1 MSRRLKKRTF
11 DRDDGAQFL
20 VQCLRCSKETDHHV
34 IRSVSDHWDDEPI
47 SYLNSLQIIECRG
60 CKSLSVRHDQ
70 SSSEDLPQRD
80 AYTGEQFDID
90 CANYYP
96 PRARS
101 EVRDSD
107 LLPSRIRNVYRELL
121 VAHGV
126 GLHMLAQVGLGCLIE
141 AICDDLGEQ
150 GTLRQKIGGLV
161 GRQIL
166 RGTEAK
172 VLHKILD
179 CRNDAAHRLTHMSKD
194 KLAAAIEVVEHVL
207 VALYLLD
214 ARRHEL

>member
-1 MSRRLKKRTF
+1 MSRRLKNRTF
-11 DRDDGAQFL
+11 DRDDGAQFT
-20 VQCLRCSKETDHHV
+20 VQCLRCSEETDHHV
-34 IRSVSDHWDDEPI
+34 IRSVSDLWDDGTI

-70 SSSEDLPQRD
+70 SNSEDSPQYD

-96 PRARS
+96 PRARP
-101 EVRDSD
+101 ELRDSN
-107 LLPSRIRNVYRELL
+107 LLPSRMRSVYREVL

-126 GLHMLAQVGLGCLIE
+126 GLQMLAQVGLGCLIE
-141 AICDDLGEQ
+141 AICDDLGEH
-150 GTLRQKIGGLV
+150 GPLRQKIERMV
-161 GRQIL
+161 ERQIL
-166 RGTEAK
+166 RGPEAK

-179 CRNDAAHRLTHMSKD
+179 CRNDAAHRLAHMSKD
-194 KLAAAIEVVEHVL
+194 KLAGAIEVVEHVL